1 MNEFILSQQTE
12 FDKAI
17 DFFKKEI
24 STIRTGR
31 ANPALLD
38 SVSVEAYGIN
48 NKLQA
53 VANVSVMDAKT
64 ISVTPWDKAV
74 LKNIEK
80 AITEAN
86 LGLSARNEG
95 DKLLLILPQLT
106 EESRQEYVKK
116 LNEKHEKAR
125 IALRQIREEIKDKI
139 EKAEEDKE
147 ITEDDKFV
155 FIKELDEKISQL
167 NTLLKELRDKKE
179 QDIMT
184 V

>member
-1 MNEFILSQQTE
+1 MNEFISQKQAE

-17 DFFKKEI
+17 EFFKKEI

-31 ANPALLD
+31 ANPAILD
-38 SVSVEAYGIN
+38 SVSVDAYGIN

-53 VANVSVMDAKT
+53 VANVSVMDSKT
-64 ISVTPWDKAV
+64 ISVTPWDKSV

-95 DKLLLILPQLT
+95 DKLLLIIPQLT
-106 EESRQEYVKK
+106 EESRLEYVKK
-116 LNEKHEKAR
+116 LNEKQEKSR
-125 IALRQIREEIKDKI
+125 IVLRQIREEIKEDI
-139 EKAEEDKE
+139 EKAEEEKD
-147 ITEDDKFV
+147 ITEDDKFLY
-155 FIKELDEKISQL
+155 IKELDETISDLNDQL
-167 NTLLKELRDKKE
+167 KNLRDKKE
-179 QDIMT
+179 EDIMT

>member
-1 MNEFILSQQTE
+1 MNEFISQKQTE

-17 DFFKKEI
+17 EFFKKEI

-31 ANPALLD
+31 ANPAILD
-38 SVSVEAYGIN
+38 SVSVDAYGIN

-64 ISVTPWDKAV
+64 ISVTPWDKSV

-95 DKLLLILPQLT
+95 DKLLLIIPQLT
-106 EESRQEYVKK
+106 EESRLEYVKK
-116 LNEKHEKAR
+116 LNEKQEKSR
-125 IALRQIREEIKDKI
+125 IVLRQIREEIKEDI
-139 EKAEEDKE
+139 ENAEEEKD
-147 ITEDDKFV
+147 ITEDDKFLY
-155 FIKELDEKISQL
+155 IKELDETISDLNDQL
-167 NTLLKELRDKKE
+167 KNLRDKKE
-179 QDIMT
+179 EDIMT